1 MTAPSVPESAP
12 ARPISTGAPPSVESV
27 PSAFVSGVGAAL
39 AANGTPA
46 VEIVG
51 LTKVFKTVRAVD
63 NIDLTVAPGEIFGLL
78 GPNGAGKSTTIKILT
93 TLLPATSG
101 RAAVA
106 GFDVV
111 TNPADVRR
119 SIGYVPQLLSAE
131 GALTGREN
139 LLISARLHRVPR
151 AERDRR
157 IDEALAFMELTAA
170 GQRLASTYS
179 GGMVRR
185 LELARAM
192 LHEPIVLFLDEPTI
206 GLDPLAREA
215 VWKHVA
221 QLRDRLGTTIV
232 MTTHY
237 MEEADSLCDRV
248 AIMHG
253 GRIAVI
259 GEPTELKAAAG
270 PGASLEDVFR
280 RSTGADMDST
290 GGSFREVARTRR
302 TARRMG

>member
-1 MTAPSVPESAP
+1 VTAPSLPRTEVPVGPSAP
-12 ARPISTGAPPSVESV
+12 PVADLATSDPASPSAPSVA
-27 PSAFVSGVGAAL
+27 SAPLG
-39 AANGTPA
+39 
-46 VEIVG
+46 VEIVD
-51 LTKVFKTVRAVD
+51 LTKVFKESVTAVD
-63 NIDLTVAPGEIFGLL
+63 HISLTVEPGEIFGLL

-93 TLLPATSG
+93 TLIPATSG

-106 GFDVV
+106 GYDVV
-111 TNPADVRR
+111 TNAPDVRR
-119 SIGYVPQLLSAE
+119 VIGYVPQLLSAE

-139 LLISARLHRVPR
+139 LLISARLHRIGR

-157 IDEALAFMELTAA
+157 IPEALEFMDLTDAA
-170 GQRLASTYS
+170 DRLANTYS

-185 LELARAM
+185 LELARAL
-192 LHEPIVLFLDEPTI
+192 LHEPTVLFLDEPTI

-221 QLRDRLGTTIV
+221 ELRERLGMTIV

-248 AIMHG
+248 AIMHR
-253 GRIAVI
+253 GRIAATGI
-259 GEPTELKAAAG
+259 PADLKAALSPTAT
-270 PGASLEDVFR
+270 LEDVFR
-280 RSTGADMDST
+280 HATGSDLESS